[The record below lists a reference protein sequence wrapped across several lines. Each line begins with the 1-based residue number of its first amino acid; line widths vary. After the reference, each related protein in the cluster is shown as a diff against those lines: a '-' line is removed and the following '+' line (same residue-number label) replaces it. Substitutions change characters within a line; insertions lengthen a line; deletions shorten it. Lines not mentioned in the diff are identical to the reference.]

1 MEEFYKF
8 LAILK
13 KYKWV
18 LIIVPIV
25 AVLITYFLVRNQ
37 PNTYISQA
45 QLSTGIADDKQN
57 TVFGQVLPGEQVSQ
71 AFANLMEMVKMKK
84 VLDQVS
90 YLLILNDLKSDK
102 VFKEPSSLMKTVN
115 IDAKRHAAEVIQMK
129 YNKAESLNP
138 NDPDQLGMINLIHSM
153 GYDSGNISNN

>member
-13 KYKWV
+13 RYRLV

-25 AVLITYFLVRNQ
+25 AILITYFLVRNQ

-45 QLSTGIADDKQN
+45 QLSTGIADDKQT
-57 TVFGQVLPGEQVSQ
+57 TVFSQVLPGDQVNQ
-71 AFANLMEMVKMKK
+71 AFANLTEMVKMKK
-84 VLDQVS
+84 VLDRVS

-102 VFKEPSSLMKTVN
+102 CLKSLV
-115 IDAKRHAAEVIQMK
+115 A
-129 YNKAESLNP
+129 
-138 NDPDQLGMINLIHSM
+138 
-153 GYDSGNISNN
+153 